1 MRFGGTCL
9 GFALVLMLG
18 RAAPLRADCIGIDTD
33 GDGVCDVDDNC
44 PADANADQIDTDA
57 DFVGDVCDPVDGEI
71 AQPKVSM
78 RLVSAALRGQAKG
91 YIQTT
96 PAVTQIDVSA
106 GLSVSLGNGDSLT
119 MTAAWAAADCLS
131 IRGATRCTTVDRAS
145 RLVLKPT
152 TKIPGLYRLRVRLKQ
167 LLVVTSFPGPG
178 TVDLTIGDVTY
189 EGVATL
195 CSVQAQALT
204 CRFPPP

>member
-9 GFALVLMLG
+9 GFALVLLLG

-33 GDGVCDVDDNC
+33 GDGICDVNDNC

-57 DFVGDVCDPVDGEI
+57 DSIGDVCDPVDGEI
-71 AQPKVSM
+71 VQPKVSM
-78 RLVSAALRGQAKG
+78 RLATAALRGQAQG

-96 PAVTQIDVSA
+96 PAVTQIDLSA
-106 GLSVSLGNGDSLT
+106 GLSVSLRNGGSLT

-131 IRGATRCTTVDRAS
+131 IRGAARCTTVDRAS

-152 TKIPGLYRLRVRLKQ
+152 TKIPGLYRLHVRLKQ
-167 LLVVTSFPGPG
+167 LLDVTSFPGPA
-178 TVDLTIGDVTY
+178 TVDLTMGDVTY